1 MDWNLKEG
9 AEDTPGSIK
18 SYGKKL
24 RERYGSA
31 VAGLDETMLAL
42 LRKLDAIPSR
52 RA

>member
-1 MDWNLKEG
+1 MDWNVKQGDEH
-9 AEDTPGSIK
+9 TPGSIR

-24 RERYGSA
+24 RERYGAA

-42 LRKLDAIPSR
+42 LQKLDAIPSR